1 MLIPA
6 PAPRKLSD
14 EQIDRLLIAIQ
25 HLKGKN
31 AMAAVIAKALEKQPT
46 LEYKRS
52 VLVMAFA
59 QSYELLLI
67 MNMAVDSDVP
77 PMNFR
82 DNLKGMD
89 NAKPA

>member
-1 MLIPA
+1 MLIQA

-25 HLKGKN
+25 HLKEKN
-31 AMAAVIAKALEKQPT
+31 AMAAVIAAALNKKPD

-52 VLVMAFA
+52 VLVTAFA

-67 MNMAVDSDVP
+67 LNMVVDSDVAP
-77 PMNFR
+77 AAFTE
-82 DNLKGMD
+82 NLKAINNG
-89 NAKPA
+89 KPA